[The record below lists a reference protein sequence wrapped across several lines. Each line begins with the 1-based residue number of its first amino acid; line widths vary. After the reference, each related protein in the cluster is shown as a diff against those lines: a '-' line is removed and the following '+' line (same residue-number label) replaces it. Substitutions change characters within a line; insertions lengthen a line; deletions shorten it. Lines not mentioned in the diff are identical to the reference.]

1 MNSEGFSTI
10 LVLGNETRKENPME
24 TNDTATQRAEASSLL
39 ASFFYEIICE
49 EGIDFES
56 FESKCIHMGH
66 SIIAKAMS
74 MAIERFDAMLCLEL
88 PDGSKVHDR
97 RGKTLASEVG
107 DLRFKYRRVRDAF
120 GNTVVPY
127 ADALD
132 LPWGARVSPGAKS
145 FLVEAGAD
153 VSYQKA
159 SSLLARN
166 GSRVSPT
173 TVMNAIRQ
181 VGALCAEEDAKLA
194 EDLFVNGVIPE
205 GEVESR
211 QVLVEA
217 DGTWIRLQNVKQGE
231 PERVEIKA
239 LVAYGEKVVDGK
251 KVRRANAVH
260 HGCIASPDS
269 FWTQGIAAIGTRF
282 DLGKVEVCHMG
293 TDGEGWCERGTEFF
307 PARVRSTGHLDPF
320 HVNRAVLSCFAKEDQ
335 KGAWHVL
342 DVLNDGDKEEAC
354 ILLEAMR
361 DFGIAREKQTTKVV
375 GYLRNNI
382 DLIAVEGPS
391 LGTMESENQHLYGAR
406 MDSVPCAWS
415 RPGASAM
422 ARVVSRKH
430 SHRKLPRMT
439 RERSLTPKRAKQR
452 ERRIIAALWP
462 KGAGKMVESV
472 GSGYLPPHQAS
483 VAGMSAEVRH
493 AAAID
498 SGMIPIQG

>member
-1 MNSEGFSTI
+1 MFWDI
-10 LVLGNETRKENPME
+10 KTRKENPVKM
-24 TNDTATQRAEASSLL
+24 NDTATPRAEASSLL
-39 ASFFYEIICE
+39 ASFFYEIVCE
-49 EGIDFES
+49 EGVDFET
-56 FESKCIHMGH
+56 FESRCISLGH
-66 SIIAKAMS
+66 LVIADAMS
-74 MAIERFDAMLCLEL
+74 TALERFDAKLCSDL
-88 PDGSKVHDR
+88 PEGQKVHDR

-132 LPWGARVSPGAKS
+132 LPWGARVTPGAKS

-159 SSLLARN
+159 ANLLARN
-166 GSRVSPT
+166 GSTVSPT

-181 VGALCAEEDAKLA
+181 AGALCAEEDVGLA
-194 EDLFVNGVIPE
+194 EDMFVNGVVPE
-205 GEVESR
+205 GEVESE

-217 DGTWIRLQNVKQGE
+217 DGTWIRLQGAKEGG

-239 LVAYGEKVVDGK
+239 LVAYGSKVEEGK
-251 KVRRANAVH
+251 KTRRADCVH
-260 HGCIASPDS
+260 HGCVATPDS
-269 FWTQGIAAIGTRF
+269 FWTQGIAAIGTKF
-282 DLGKVEVCHMG
+282 DLSKVEVCHMG

-307 PARVRSTGHLDPF
+307 PAKVKSTGHLDPF
-320 HVNRAVLSCFAKEDQ
+320 HVNRAVLSCFDRENA

-354 ILLEAMR
+354 KLLELMR
-361 DFGIAREKQTTKVV
+361 DSGIAREKRSTEVV

-430 SHRKLPRMT
+430 SRREIPRMT
-439 RERSLTPKRAKQR
+439 RSRSLTPKRAKQR
-452 ERRIIAALWP
+452 ERRILAALNT
-462 KGAGKMVESV
+462 GSAGKMVESV

-483 VAGMSAEVRH
+483 LAGMAAEVRH
-493 AAAID
+493 AAGID
-498 SGMIPIQG
+498 SGMIPLQG